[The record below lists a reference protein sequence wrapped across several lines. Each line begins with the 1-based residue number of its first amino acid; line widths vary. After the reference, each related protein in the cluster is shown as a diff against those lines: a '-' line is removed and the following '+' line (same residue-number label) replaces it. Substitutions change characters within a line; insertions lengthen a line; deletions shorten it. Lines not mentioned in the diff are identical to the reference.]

1 MNHRK
6 FMLNSAIWSGCP
18 QDALRGGFPGRPLMT
33 VVWKLTNEGPTRA
46 SCSAPWQRTQP
57 THAIF
62 QPSRAFESTC
72 CHPGTVYGVAE
83 LRIWPC
89 AVTDKALRRHRRA
102 TDVAPQPLELAALAG
117 LGRRAGVQWRS
128 ALPLHMKPPQRERS
142 HERVHSRERV
152 RMHV

>member
-1 MNHRK
+1 MAAFAANARHIPAVQGLRID
-6 FMLNSAIWSGCP
+6 FVAILVRC
-18 QDALRGGFPGRPLMT
+18 
-33 VVWKLTNEGPTRA
+33 
-46 SCSAPWQRTQP
+46 
-57 THAIF
+57 
-62 QPSRAFESTC
+62 
-72 CHPGTVYGVAE
+72 TVYGVAE

-89 AVTDKALRRHRRA
+89 AVTDKALRRYRRA
-102 TDVAPQPLELAALAG
+102 TDVAAQPLEFAALAG